1 MSFSYICNKLLKNI
15 KKMENQVKSDNFKKN
30 NQTSKEDKK
39 KKRDKILWK
48 IAFVLFGFVFLLII
62 IEIGR
67 AHV

>member
-39 KKRDKILWK
+39 KKN
-48 IAFVLFGFVFLLII
+48 
-62 IEIGR
+62 EIKFYGK
-67 AHV
+67 